1 MDNVSSSLGF
11 SASSDPKT
19 AVMNQVRQE
28 AAMTN
33 ARQLIEACFSLFLSR
48 TLSLSLPILIS

>member
-33 ARQLIEACFSLFLSR
+33 ARQLIEACLPFPFPDPH
-48 TLSLSLPILIS
+48 PILIS